1 MLEYVPEGRMDYKF
15 NYADYNII
23 VGYGYNCVL
32 TPRKWL
38 FNITA
43 LPSIG
48 YKHVFRESSDGR
60 KDMFATNMK
69 LLFSFVYNYK
79 ALFSSLTGRFD
90 GAFYLGEAYTFF
102 NSNMSLSLTV
112 GARF

>member
-1 MLEYVPEGRMDYKF
+1 
-15 NYADYNII
+15 
-23 VGYGYNCVL
+23 
-32 TPRKWL
+32 
-38 FNITA
+38 
-43 LPSIG
+43 
-48 YKHVFRESSDGR
+48 
-60 KDMFATNMK
+60 MFATNMK